1 MNNAT
6 KLSACSVFEG
16 RVVVSGGLNNGI
28 LNTVEAYDHVGDVWE
43 NMPNM
48 IAGRCE
54 HKTVA
59 VKNKL
64 FVIGGIVTNSCEV
77 YDSNTN
83 KFTLLKQPSLA
94 SGFDLRFPFE
104 VIAFGNNFFVF
115 RQYSDVKIYDFENN
129 EWSVKT
135 CEATKNIK
143 FFSVLKYM

>member
-1 MNNAT
+1 MTSLYCRKTKNLLPNAIT
-6 KLSACSVFEG
+6 SKGKRKSNPEANEGCVKRVNLLVFD
-16 RVVVSGGLNNGI
+16 S
-28 LNTVEAYDHVGDVWE
+28 NTSQ
-43 NMPNM
+43 
-48 IAGRCE
+48 
-54 HKTVA
+54 
-59 VKNKL
+59 L